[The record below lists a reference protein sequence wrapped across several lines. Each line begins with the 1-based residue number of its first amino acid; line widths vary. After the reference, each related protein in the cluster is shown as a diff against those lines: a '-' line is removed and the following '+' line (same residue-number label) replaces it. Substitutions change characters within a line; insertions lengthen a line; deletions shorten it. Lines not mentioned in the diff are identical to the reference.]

1 MYLEV
6 SQLLVLLLLA
16 LLIVFNHEGR
26 MVQLTPQL
34 AQLVKDNA
42 QPFLLPLLLSPPSL
56 PSFSPLHLAKLHR
69 DIL

>member
-16 LLIVFNHEGR
+16 LLIVLNHEGR

-42 QPFLLPLLLSPPSL
+42 QPFLLPLLLSPP
-56 PSFSPLHLAKLHR
+56 PLHLAKLHR

>member
-16 LLIVFNHEGR
+16 LLIVLNHEGR

-42 QPFLLPLLLSPPSL
+42 QPFLLPLLLSPP
-56 PSFSPLHLAKLHR
+56 PST
-69 DIL
+69 